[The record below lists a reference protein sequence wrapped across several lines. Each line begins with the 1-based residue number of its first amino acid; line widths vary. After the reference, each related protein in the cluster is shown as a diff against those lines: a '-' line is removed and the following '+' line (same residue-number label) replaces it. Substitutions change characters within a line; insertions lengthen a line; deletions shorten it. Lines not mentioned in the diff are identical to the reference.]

1 MNLRLCCRASSIEQA
16 SQHAAKLLS
25 LRRYYFWSAYSA
37 ICHLD
42 GWIQNR
48 SNRPGRP
55 FSFCSPVFSSY
66 VVGARLALAAAELAE
81 IDTESCM
88 YRYVARAMKRSRLYV
103 VLTGKLA
110 LRIAMHLDQPVSRQL
125 VLGNEYVSN
134 FSRRL
139 QTDLVAPRT
148 KRSSRR
154 FSLIRNHES

>member
-1 MNLRLCCRASSIEQA
+1 
-16 SQHAAKLLS
+16 
-25 LRRYYFWSAYSA
+25 
-37 ICHLD
+37 
-42 GWIQNR
+42 
-48 SNRPGRP
+48 
-55 FSFCSPVFSSY
+55 
-66 VVGARLALAAAELAE
+66 
-81 IDTESCM
+81 M